1 MVCSNPFELYCEY
14 GIRIKARSKATQTFI
29 LQLSGSGSYL
39 ATARAQ
45 AAGSYSATPQSN
57 IIGPEGG
64 QMLVDKTV
72 EIIDALWK

>member
-1 MVCSNPFELYCEY
+1 M
-14 GIRIKARSKATQTFI
+14 
-29 LQLSGSGSYL
+29 SGFASYL
-39 ATARAQ
+39 ATTRAQ

-72 EIIDALWK
+72 EIIDELWK

>member
-1 MVCSNPFELYCEY
+1 MAH
-14 GIRIKARSKATQTFI
+14 RILLAT
-29 LQLSGSGSYL
+29 LLAAMNL

-72 EIIDALWK
+72 EIIDGLWK

>member
-1 MVCSNPFELYCEY
+1 MVCSNPIELFCEY

-29 LQLSGSGSYL
+29 VQMSGFGSYL
-39 ATARAQ
+39 ATTRAQ
-45 AAGSYSATPQSN
+45 AGGSYSAIPQSN

-72 EIIDALWK
+72 ESIDELWK